1 MTSRAFP
8 GSGVE
13 VGRRDLAASG
23 LHDALHRVGTRDALA
38 PRVAVGGASGPLPT
52 EADQLGKRVKGKALT
67 GTEVFKG
74 HCVGNVAM
82 MATNGN
88 AKMAVS
94 AIDKAMADVATGAVM
109 AADQIQSRVDE
120 IMRARGL
127 NQADLARAS
136 GIQPPT
142 LSKIVKGKRGVTPA
156 MSAPLAR
163 ALQVSV
169 GALHEDIGAPIP
181 PQVFSPGSDVQP
193 VATRQPMEAARLP
206 LSAQVPVMGTVS
218 CGSDGQ
224 FEVNL
229 TDGPLEYV
237 DVPAKLVGVPDI
249 FALFVAGDSMAG
261 VWAPG
266 DTVYVSRKRPVTPG
280 SYAVVLVEM
289 GLGEQPAAY
298 LKEYVSGDNRQI
310 ILRQYNPQ
318 TEKVIERAR
327 VKEMWRALHWRELL

>member
-1 MTSRAFP
+1 MASTVKAISAGDHQDIFGHNGPMTRLA
-8 GSGVE
+8 E
-13 VGRRDLAASG
+13 VLAARH
-23 LHDALHRVGTRDALA
+23 LQA
-38 PRVAVGGASGPLPT
+38 
-52 EADQLGKRVKGKALT
+52 
-67 GTEVFKG
+67 
-74 HCVGNVAM
+74 
-82 MATNGN
+82 
-88 AKMAVS
+88 
-94 AIDKAMADVATGAVM
+94 
-109 AADQIQSRVDE
+109 
-120 IMRARGL
+120 
-127 NQADLARAS
+127 ADLARLTGTDPSTVSKLVRGARELRRHWAEKFA
-136 GIQPPT
+136 PPLT
-142 LSKIVKGKRGVTPA
+142 VRP
-156 MSAPLAR
+156 
-163 ALQVSV
+163 
-169 GALHEDIGAPIP
+169 EDLLTKPGAPIP
-181 PQVFSPGSDVQP
+181 AEPFAAGSDVQP

-218 CGSDGQ
+218 CGTDGQ

-289 GLGEQPAAY
+289 GQGEQPAAY
-298 LKEYVSGDNRQI
+298 LKEYVGGDNQRI
-310 ILRQYNPQ
+310 TLRQYNPQ